1 MEAKMLNAVML
12 HTKLEEWKNNWTI
25 FHIYTDIYTDAYR

>member
-1 MEAKMLNAVML
+1 MEAKMLNDVML

-25 FHIYTDIYTDAYR
+25 FSTLDIYTDVYRY